1 MMLSLPSKK
10 AGVESGSNPLT
21 QVSDPRELKRQRDRA
36 RLAERRAAM
45 TEEQRSEINRKRREA
60 YHKKKAN
67 SKNDKLSIGDI
78 LSFIMSH
85 YL

>member
-10 AGVESGSNPLT
+10 AGVESGSNPLP
-21 QVSDPRELKRQRDRA
+21 QVSDPQKLKRQRDRA
-36 RLAERRAAM
+36 RLAEHCAAM
-45 TEEQRSEINRKRREA
+45 TEEQWSEINRKRREA
-60 YHKKKAN
+60 YHKKKTN

>member
-1 MMLSLPSKK
+1 MDLIHLHKSPILR
-10 AGVESGSNPLT
+10 N
-21 QVSDPRELKRQRDRA
+21 LKGKGTEQGF
-36 RLAERRAAM
+36 AEHRAAM
-45 TEEQRSEINRKRREA
+45 TKEQRSEINRKRREA

-78 LSFIMSH
+78 LSFIMWH

>member
-1 MMLSLPSKK
+1 MMFSLSSKK
-10 AGVESGSNPLT
+10 AGGVSGSNPVT

-36 RLAERRAAM
+36 RLAKRHAAM
-45 TEEQRSEINRKRREA
+45 AEEQRSEINRKRREA

-67 SKNDKLSIGDI
+67 SKHDKLSICDI
-78 LSFIMSH
+78 LSFIMSP

>member
-1 MMLSLPSKK
+1 M
-10 AGVESGSNPLT
+10 
-21 QVSDPRELKRQRDRA
+21 
-36 RLAERRAAM
+36 ERRVAM
-45 TEEQRSEINRKRREA
+45 TEEQQSKINRKRCEA

-78 LSFIMSH
+78 PSFIMSH

>member
-1 MMLSLPSKK
+1 MIEEKRSK
-10 AGVESGSNPLT
+10 
-21 QVSDPRELKRQRDRA
+21 
-36 RLAERRAAM
+36 
-45 TEEQRSEINRKRREA
+45 INRKRGVA

-85 YL
+85 NL

>member
-1 MMLSLPSKK
+1 
-10 AGVESGSNPLT
+10 
-21 QVSDPRELKRQRDRA
+21 
-36 RLAERRAAM
+36 M

-78 LSFIMSH
+78 LSLLIMTKR
-85 YL
+85 